1 MYYIGCL
8 SYYGLN
14 LNSII
19 EQYCV
24 NKDKPQL
31 HCDGK
36 CFLAE
41 QLNKASDSNEN
52 SSDKFLSV
60 IFESFI
66 PVYISPQTEV
76 KFYNFNIV
84 STEEGEFKYCNSYS
98 FLHASSNFKPPI
110 LKFNI

>member
-1 MYYIGCL
+1 LGCL

-24 NKDKPQL
+24 NKNKPQL

-41 QLNKASDSNEN
+41 QLNKASDSKEN
-52 SSDKFLSV
+52 NGDKFLSV
-60 IFESFI
+60 VFELFI
-66 PVYISPQTEV
+66 PAFISTHPDV
-76 KFYNFNIV
+76 KFHNVYVSSTKETVFNY
-84 STEEGEFKYCNSYS
+84 SNTYC
-98 FLHASSNFKPPI
+98 FLRESSNFKPPI
-110 LKFNI
+110 S